1 MDKTP
6 IIYISIVGL
15 MIIIISV
22 MFYSKIK
29 KLEDNSNLE
38 ITKLVNDSNL
48 KITNLAN
55 DSNLKIT
62 NLANDSNLKIKKL
75 EDDMDT
81 KSPIL
86 NPVFKGS
93 IAIGRDPAKFDDN
106 DVTNHNHTII
116 TPVPG
121 DSYIGS
127 YIGTSIGNNG
137 GLMYSVSMD
146 PKNQAP
152 VVVKTTLWDGQ
163 FYLSENITGYPNS
176 N

>member
-86 NPVFKGS
+86 NPVFKGD
-93 IAIGRDPAKFDDN
+93 IVIGRDPAKFDDN
-106 DVTNHNHTII
+106 EATNHNYTII
-116 TPVPG
+116 TSVPG
-121 DSYIGS
+121 DSYLLGSSMGS
-127 YIGTSIGNNG
+127 YIGNS
-137 GLMYSVSMD
+137 GLMYSLSMD
-146 PKNQAP
+146 PKTKAP
-152 VVVKTTLWDGQ
+152 VEIKTTLWNGQ
-163 FYLSENITGYPNS
+163 FYP
-176 N
+176 